1 MRLKRNENQRLKL
14 NHVKVKQKKK
24 KKKKRKVRS
33 QKKGKSSS
41 RIVAEKLIKIVKK
54 EKKKKK
60 KKVDKAREKAI
71 KGLLDFNEFIRN
83 KVVGTGQQRSFILK
97 AKDVKQE
104 IIDSYRR
111 WKTYIMR

>member
-1 MRLKRNENQRLKL
+1 M
-14 NHVKVKQKKK
+14 
-24 KKKKRKVRS
+24 RS
-33 QKKGKSSS
+33 QKEGKSSS
-41 RIVAEKLIKIVKK
+41 RIVAEKLIKIAKK
-54 EKKKKK
+54 GKKKKK
-60 KKVDKAREKAI
+60 KTVDKAREKAI

-111 WKTYIMR
+111 

>member
-1 MRLKRNENQRLKL
+1 M
-14 NHVKVKQKKK
+14 
-24 KKKKRKVRS
+24 RS

-60 KKVDKAREKAI
+60 VDKARKKAI
-71 KGLLDFNEFIRN
+71 KGLLDFNEFIRD
-83 KVVGTGQQRSFILK
+83 KVVETGQQRSFILK

-111 WKTYIMR
+111 

>member
-1 MRLKRNENQRLKL
+1 M
-14 NHVKVKQKKK
+14 
-24 KKKKRKVRS
+24 RS
-33 QKKGKSSS
+33 QKEGKSSS
-41 RIVAEKLIKIVKK
+41 RIVVEKLIKIAKK
-54 EKKKKK
+54 GKKKKK

-111 WKTYIMR
+111 

>member
-1 MRLKRNENQRLKL
+1 M
-14 NHVKVKQKKK
+14 
-24 KKKKRKVRS
+24 RS
-33 QKKGKSSS
+33 QKEGKSSS
-41 RIVAEKLIKIVKK
+41 RIVAEKLIKIAKK
-54 EKKKKK
+54 GKKKKK

-111 WKTYIMR
+111 

>member
-1 MRLKRNENQRLKL
+1 M
-14 NHVKVKQKKK
+14 
-24 KKKKRKVRS
+24 RS

>member
-1 MRLKRNENQRLKL
+1 M
-14 NHVKVKQKKK
+14 
-24 KKKKRKVRS
+24 RS

-60 KKVDKAREKAI
+60 VDKAREKAI
-71 KGLLDFNEFIRN
+71 KGLLDFNEFIRD
-83 KVVGTGQQRSFILK
+83 KVAETGQQRSFILK

-111 WKTYIMR
+111 